1 MEDEENIM
9 NEDNNDD
16 IIDDFCQK
24 ANSEEFKG
32 ILSAKE
38 IHSNFESMNEILET
52 LNETKIF
59 YENPQLR
66 IINSI
71 KPKLHIITPKKDLIK
86 EDHDSIKDIKI
97 FQNGYEESADEIIS
111 TVENVKINFAD
122 LSKSVK
128 GLIDAIEQTKI
139 EYFDTIKEM
148 INPMIIEIENIEK
161 VDTKKFNK
169 EKLINF
175 KDMKEKLDKR
185 IKLYDQQL
193 ATMIKDKKEI
203 LSQVNG
209 NIQMYLQLL
218 NSLDKPVNSM
228 LEKIE
233 ALFNNF
239 ENKSNEFIKIIYNYT
254 KPEEKTE
261 AIKIFREIQKLN
273 NKIVAIVTEN
283 ENKLHLQNNEIKNKK
298 VQCTEDLDKIR
309 TNNMI
314 SSEKLPGLIEE
325 KQNIMK
331 EINELLKFLNKK
343 KIIVYER
350 QLKGLQL
357 FHIKK
362 QVIEGTEKILRANQ
376 KLEADSSKLK
386 KFVKEKIDVINKV
399 FTLDLAFIIDIT
411 GSMGSYLDFAKKQIL
426 NIINKIMEDSTVIVR
441 LGFVG
446 YRDYLDSKDPYIIYN
461 KLTKKVE
468 KVKEFISSAK
478 VEGGGD
484 CEDMGGGLTN
494 ALNYKWKSNSR
505 FAILIADVPC
515 HGEQY
520 HGITGFDSYPKGD
533 DKYKID
539 EIIQKIASQNINLM
553 CLNIKD
559 ETKKLYEN
567 FKLYYKK
574 GQKPGSNSEIIV
586 KDFREE
592 PSKLS
597 NIIVTKAKEFYS
609 KRHETTM

>member
-24 ANSEEFKG
+24 VNSEEFKG

-169 EKLINF
+169 EKLVNF

-203 LSQVNG
+203 LSQVNS

-484 CEDMGGGLTN
+484 CEDMGGGLTS

-520 HGITGFDSYPKGD
+520 HGITDFDSYPKGD

-553 CLNIKD
+553 CLNIRD